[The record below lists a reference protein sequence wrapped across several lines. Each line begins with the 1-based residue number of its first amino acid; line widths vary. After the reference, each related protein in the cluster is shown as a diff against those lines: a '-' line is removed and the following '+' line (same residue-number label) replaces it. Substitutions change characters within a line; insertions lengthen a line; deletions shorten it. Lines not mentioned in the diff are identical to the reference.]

1 MARDLGTK
9 HACYSCGTKFY
20 DLHRPGPICPKCGA
34 DQRESP
40 AHAVPPEKRRH
51 SKPVAAQPV
60 EEAETVAVAT
70 DALDE
75 EEDELDADEELAE
88 EAADEEV

>member
-9 HACYSCGTKFY
+9 YVCYSCETKFY

-34 DQRESP
+34 DQREGP

-51 SKPVAAQPV
+51 AKPAPEPLGDSEAV
-60 EEAETVAVAT
+60 EVPA
-70 DALDE
+70 
-75 EEDELDADEELAE
+75 
-88 EAADEEV
+88 EAADEEEEELETDEEAAEEATDDEV

>member
-20 DLHRPGPICPKCGA
+20 DLHRPDPICPKCGA

-40 AHAVPPEKRRH
+40 VHAVPPEKRRH
-51 SKPVAAQPV
+51 AKPAVAEPLEDSEVAAVAPDAAD
-60 EEAETVAVAT
+60 AE
-70 DALDE
+70 DE
-75 EEDELDADEELAE
+75 ELEADEELAE

>member
-9 HACYSCGTKFY
+9 YSCYSCGTKFY
-20 DLHRPGPICPKCGA
+20 DLHKPGPICPKCSA

-51 SKPVAAQPV
+51 TKAPV
-60 EEAETVAVAT
+60 EPVGEAEPLELTPDAV
-70 DALDE
+70 DE
-75 EEDELDADEELAE
+75 EEETLEADEELAE
-88 EAADEEV
+88 EAAEEEV

>member
-51 SKPVAAQPV
+51 AKPAAEPALDA
-60 EEAETVAVAT
+60 EPAELPAEAV
-70 DALDE
+70 DE
-75 EEDELDADEELAE
+75 EEEELEADEELAE
-88 EAADEEV
+88 ETADEEV